1 MKKATFSGIKWIFC
15 KIALCLVAL
24 VLMSCSAFAEKAPST
39 AYSGIEITF
48 TYQRGTTIASN
59 QLAVWVEDEEGAVVK
74 TLLVTDFTAGRRG
87 YRNRTMSLPVWV
99 ASADPESMTNQE
111 IDVLS
116 AATPRPGELVYV
128 WDFTNEAGEKVSEG
142 IYTIHVEGTFYWE
155 SDVLY
160 SAVIDTAQLAEE
172 IAVEMERTAP
182 DTHENENMISEVTVK
197 AISEGRETE

>member
-1 MKKATFSGIKWIFC
+1 MKKAAIIKTIPY
-15 KIALCLVAL
+15 KAILSLIALMLIAGTAL
-24 VLMSCSAFAEKAPST
+24 AESDA
-39 AYSGIEITF
+39 AAEYSGIEITF

-160 SAVIDTAQLAEE
+160 SAVIDTAQVAEE
-172 IAVEMERTAP
+172 IAVKMERTAP

>member
-1 MKKATFSGIKWIFC
+1 MKKAAIIKTIPY
-15 KIALCLVAL
+15 KAILSLIALMLIAGTAL
-24 VLMSCSAFAEKAPST
+24 AESDA
-39 AYSGIEITF
+39 AAEYSGIEITF

-111 IDVLS
+111 IDALS

-128 WDFTNEAGEKVSEG
+128 WDFTNEAGEKVPEG

-160 SAVIDTAQLAEE
+160 TAVIDTAQVAEE
-172 IAVEMERTAP
+172 IAVKMERTAP
-182 DTHENENMISEVTVK
+182 DTHENENMITEVTVK
-197 AISEGRETE
+197 AVSDGRESK

>member
-1 MKKATFSGIKWIFC
+1 MKKAAIIKTIPY
-15 KIALCLVAL
+15 KAILSLIALMLIAGTAL
-24 VLMSCSAFAEKAPST
+24 AESDA
-39 AYSGIEITF
+39 AAEYSGIEITF

-99 ASADPESMTNQE
+99 ASAVPESMTNQE

-128 WDFTNEAGEKVSEG
+128 WDFTNETGEKVSEG

>member
-1 MKKATFSGIKWIFC
+1 MKKAAIIKTIPY
-15 KIALCLVAL
+15 KAILSLIALMLIAGTAL
-24 VLMSCSAFAEKAPST
+24 AESDA
-39 AYSGIEITF
+39 AAEYSGIEITF

>member
-1 MKKATFSGIKWIFC
+1 MKKTAIIKTIPY
-15 KIALCLVAL
+15 KAILSLIALMLIAGTAL
-24 VLMSCSAFAEKAPST
+24 AESDA
-39 AYSGIEITF
+39 AAEYSGIEITF

-111 IDVLS
+111 IDALS

>member
-1 MKKATFSGIKWIFC
+1 MKKAAIIKTIPY
-15 KIALCLVAL
+15 KAILSLIALMLIAGT
-24 VLMSCSAFAEKAPST
+24 VLAESDA
-39 AYSGIEITF
+39 AAEYSGIEITF

-160 SAVIDTAQLAEE
+160 SAVIDTAQLAEK
-172 IAVEMERTAP
+172 IAVKMERTAP

-197 AISEGRETE
+197 AVSEGRESK

>member
-1 MKKATFSGIKWIFC
+1 MKKAAIIKTIPY
-15 KIALCLVAL
+15 KAILSLIALMLIAGTAL
-24 VLMSCSAFAEKAPST
+24 AESDA
-39 AYSGIEITF
+39 AAEYSGIEITF

-111 IDVLS
+111 IDALS

-128 WDFTNEAGEKVSEG
+128 WDFTNETGEKVSEG

>member
-1 MKKATFSGIKWIFC
+1 MKKAAIIKTIPY
-15 KIALCLVAL
+15 KAILSLIALMLIAGTAL
-24 VLMSCSAFAEKAPST
+24 AESDA
-39 AYSGIEITF
+39 AAEYSGIEITF

-74 TLLVTDFTAGRRG
+74 TLLVTNFTAGRRG

-128 WDFTNEAGEKVSEG
+128 WDFTNETGEKVSEG

-172 IAVEMERTAP
+172 IAVKMERTAP

>member
-1 MKKATFSGIKWIFC
+1 MKKAAIIKTIPY
-15 KIALCLVAL
+15 KAILSLIALMLIAGTAL
-24 VLMSCSAFAEKAPST
+24 AESDA
-39 AYSGIEITF
+39 AAEYSGIEITF

-59 QLAVWVEDEEGAVVK
+59 QLAVWIEDEEGTMVK

-128 WDFTNEAGEKVSEG
+128 WDFTNETGEKVSEG

-160 SAVIDTAQLAEE
+160 SAVIDTAQVAEE
-172 IAVEMERTAP
+172 IAVKMERTAP
-182 DTHENENMISEVTVK
+182 DTHENENMITEVTVK
-197 AISEGRETE
+197 AVSDGRESK

>member
-1 MKKATFSGIKWIFC
+1 MKKAAIIKTISHKAILGLF
-15 KIALCLVAL
+15 ALMLIVGTAL
-24 VLMSCSAFAEKAPST
+24 AENDA
-39 AYSGIEITF
+39 AAEYSGIEIAF

-59 QLAVWVEDEEGAVVK
+59 QLAVWVEDEEGAMVK

-87 YRNRTMSLPVWV
+87 YRNRDMSLPVWV

-128 WDFTNEAGEKVSEG
+128 WDFTNEAGEKVPEG

-160 SAVIDTAQLAEE
+160 TAVIDTAQVAEE
-172 IAVEMERTAP
+172 IAVKMERTAP

-197 AISEGRETE
+197 AVSEGRESK

>member
-1 MKKATFSGIKWIFC
+1 MKKAAIIKTIPY
-15 KIALCLVAL
+15 KAILSLIALMLIAGTAL
-24 VLMSCSAFAEKAPST
+24 AESDA
-39 AYSGIEITF
+39 AAEYSGIEITF

-128 WDFTNEAGEKVSEG
+128 WDFTNETGEKVSEG

>member
-1 MKKATFSGIKWIFC
+1 MKKAAIIKTIPY
-15 KIALCLVAL
+15 KAILSLIALMLIAGTAL
-24 VLMSCSAFAEKAPST
+24 AESDA
-39 AYSGIEITF
+39 AAEYSGIEITF

-59 QLAVWVEDEEGAVVK
+59 QLAVWIEDEEGTMVK

-128 WDFTNEAGEKVSEG
+128 WDFTNETGEKVSEG

-172 IAVEMERTAP
+172 IAVKMERTAP

>member
-1 MKKATFSGIKWIFC
+1 MKKAAIIKTIPY
-15 KIALCLVAL
+15 KAILSLIALMLIAGTAL
-24 VLMSCSAFAEKAPST
+24 AESDA
-39 AYSGIEITF
+39 AAEYSGIEITF

-128 WDFTNEAGEKVSEG
+128 WDFTNDAGEKVPEG

-160 SAVIDTAQLAEE
+160 TAVIDTAQVAEE
-172 IAVEMERTAP
+172 IAVKMERMAP
-182 DTHENENMISEVTVK
+182 DTHENENMITEVTVK
-197 AISEGRETE
+197 AVSEGRESK

>member
-1 MKKATFSGIKWIFC
+1 MKKAAFIKTIPY
-15 KIALCLVAL
+15 KAILCLIVL
-24 VLMSCSAFAEKAPST
+24 VLIAGTALAESDA
-39 AYSGIEITF
+39 AAEYSGIEIAF

-59 QLAVWVEDEEGAVVK
+59 QLAVWVEDGESAVVK

-111 IDVLS
+111 IDALS
-116 AATPRPGELVYV
+116 TATPRPGELVYV

-142 IYTIHVEGTFYWE
+142 IYTVHVEGTFYWE

-160 SAVIDTAQLAEE
+160 TAVINTTQLAED
-172 IAVEMERTAP
+172 IPVEMERTAP
-182 DTHENENMISEVTVK
+182 DTHENENMISDVSIT
-197 AISEGRETE
+197 AIR

>member
-1 MKKATFSGIKWIFC
+1 MKKAAIIKTIPY
-15 KIALCLVAL
+15 KAILSLIALMLIAGTAL
-24 VLMSCSAFAEKAPST
+24 AESDA
-39 AYSGIEITF
+39 AAEYSGIEITF

-59 QLAVWVEDEEGAVVK
+59 QLAVWIEDEEGTMVK

-128 WDFTNEAGEKVSEG
+128 WDFTNETGEKVSEG

>member
-1 MKKATFSGIKWIFC
+1 MKKAAIIKTIPY
-15 KIALCLVAL
+15 KAILSLIALMLIAGTAL
-24 VLMSCSAFAEKAPST
+24 AESDA
-39 AYSGIEITF
+39 AAEYSGIEITF

-111 IDVLS
+111 IDALS